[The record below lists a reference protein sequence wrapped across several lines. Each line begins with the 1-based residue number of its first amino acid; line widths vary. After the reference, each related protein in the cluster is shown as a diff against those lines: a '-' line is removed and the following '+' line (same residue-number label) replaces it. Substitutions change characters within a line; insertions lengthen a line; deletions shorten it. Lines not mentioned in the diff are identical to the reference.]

1 MASDRDGG
9 WGWVLAIE
17 LLAYAVVAGAFLW
30 AYVGYFHV
38 PFAMVPRHLLL
49 LATAL
54 IVPWGL
60 RVLAWR
66 LVGVQLARAVTAVL
80 LVAPLALLAVWY
92 ALVILGLDA
101 WGRVPTWPLIRTYL
115 VQAPA
120 LLGVLGIAPWG
131 LAAGLLMAG
140 SVLVFL
146 AWRYLAQRDWAS
158 RLARNGTASGI
169 GAIAAGLML
178 MSGLLMYV
186 QVQRGVMHSRDP
198 VALAFLHGSSG
209 LQSHMVRGSHVVD
222 AREEA
227 ARQQYRPT
235 SSHPARNLVVI
246 VGDSLRADH
255 MSLYGYGRE
264 TTPGLAAKARAVDT
278 TVIRRVRSA
287 CAESSCGLMS
297 LAASR
302 RVAEV
307 GSSPLTLQ
315 EVLKRHGY
323 KVDFILGGDH
333 TNFYGL
339 KEMYGKLDSFRDGSG
354 QSRYY
359 INDDQLVLDMVRDLP
374 VATPGQPVAFQFH
387 LMSTHGLG
395 RRDTALSPFQP
406 SENYYRWPDSS
417 PKRPPSEAAA
427 RGAVNYYDN
436 GMVRF
441 DYVAS
446 RILELL
452 QQKGYL
458 DDALVV
464 VTGDHGEMLGEQGFF
479 SHQHGVSEPVLDI
492 PLVLFRYGY
501 SGEPIPAPPLSNQ
514 IDVAPTVLREL
525 GLPVP
530 EIWQGRALQDPWIP
544 RDIHVQQSHYFGI
557 YRVDADGRVWKY
569 VRDLTS
575 GTESVTN
582 PVDDP
587 KGLIDLSDR
596 IPLETLN
603 GWRNQSMVGMLNSAP
618 EFSLE

>member
-246 VGDSLRADH
+246 VGDSLRADWTAQ
-255 MSLYGYGRE
+255 SF
-264 TTPGLAAKARAVDT
+264 VDT
-278 TVIRRVRSA
+278 QLPR
-287 CAESSCGLMS
+287 CA
-297 LAASR
+297 
-302 RVAEV
+302 
-307 GSSPLTLQ
+307 
-315 EVLKRHGY
+315 
-323 KVDFILGGDH
+323 
-333 TNFYGL
+333 
-339 KEMYGKLDSFRDGSG
+339 
-354 QSRYY
+354 
-359 INDDQLVLDMVRDLP
+359 
-374 VATPGQPVAFQFH
+374 
-387 LMSTHGLG
+387 
-395 RRDTALSPFQP
+395 
-406 SENYYRWPDSS
+406 
-417 PKRPPSEAAA
+417 
-427 RGAVNYYDN
+427 
-436 GMVRF
+436 
-441 DYVAS
+441 
-446 RILELL
+446 
-452 QQKGYL
+452 
-458 DDALVV
+458 
-464 VTGDHGEMLGEQGFF
+464 
-479 SHQHGVSEPVLDI
+479 
-492 PLVLFRYGY
+492 
-501 SGEPIPAPPLSNQ
+501 
-514 IDVAPTVLREL
+514 
-525 GLPVP
+525 
-530 EIWQGRALQDPWIP
+530 
-544 RDIHVQQSHYFGI
+544 
-557 YRVDADGRVWKY
+557 
-569 VRDLTS
+569 
-575 GTESVTN
+575 
-582 PVDDP
+582 
-587 KGLIDLSDR
+587 
-596 IPLETLN
+596 
-603 GWRNQSMVGMLNSAP
+603 
-618 EFSLE
+618 